1 MSDFDSLSLPPFALT
16 SPHAHFNQKIMM
28 WLISMTWHISVFAN
42 VEINIFLK
50 KIKKRGNQ
58 FYFNFISAEF

>member
-16 SPHAHFNQKIMM
+16 SPHAHFDQKMMM
-28 WLISMTWHISVFAN
+28 WLISMTWHISVSAN

-50 KIKKRGNQ
+50 KI
-58 FYFNFISAEF
+58 